1 MSHMSDAQLQPVEG
15 RSAGLIGQQART
27 RRRRLRSGTL
37 DYHLMLLPGI
47 VLLIL
52 FGLVPM
58 FGLVLAFQNFQP
70 ELGVFRS
77 PWVGLDNFT
86 SFLFVDPEIGQIF
99 LNTVIIAV
107 SEILLGLLV
116 PLAFALLLNE
126 LCVAWYKSTAQTI
139 VYLPHFLSWVILGGI
154 FLQIF
159 SLGGIV
165 NQALHI
171 FGVQPI
177 FFMQSNTWFR
187 PIVIGTDTWK
197 EFGFSTIVYLATL
210 TGINP
215 SLYEASAI
223 DGASRWQSLIHVTL
237 PGLIPTIVLLATLAL
252 GNTLNANFDQ
262 IYNMYNPTVYQ
273 TGDIIDTWVYREG
286 LGGGQFSIGVA
297 VSMLKEVIGFV
308 LIIVSYRLAAR
319 FANYRIF

>member
-1 MSHMSDAQLQPVEG
+1 MSQVSNAQLESVDG
-15 RSAGLIGQQART
+15 RQSGLTARQARA
-27 RRRRLRSGTL
+27 RRRRLRRGTL

-47 VLLIL
+47 VLLVL

-58 FGLVLAFQNFQP
+58 FGLVLAFQDFQP
-70 ELGVFRS
+70 ELGVFGS

-126 LCVAWYKSTAQTI
+126 VRVAWYKSTAQTI

-165 NQALHI
+165 NQVLHL
-171 FGVQPI
+171 FGAQPI

-223 DGASRWQSLIHVTL
+223 DGAGRWQSLVHVTL

-308 LIIVSYRLAAR
+308 LIIMSYRLAAR

>member
-1 MSHMSDAQLQPVEG
+1 MSQVSNAQLESVDG
-15 RSAGLIGQQART
+15 RQGGLTAQQARA
-27 RRRRLRSGTL
+27 RRRRLRRGTL

-47 VLLIL
+47 VLLVL

-58 FGLVLAFQNFQP
+58 FGLVLAFQDFQP
-70 ELGVFRS
+70 ELGVFGS

-126 LCVAWYKSTAQTI
+126 VRVAWYKSTAQTI

-165 NQALHI
+165 NQVLHL
-171 FGVQPI
+171 FGAQPI

-223 DGASRWQSLIHVTL
+223 DGAGRWQSLVHVTL

-308 LIIVSYRLAAR
+308 LIIMSYRLAAR

>member
-1 MSHMSDAQLQPVEG
+1 MSQVSNAQLESVDG
-15 RSAGLIGQQART
+15 RQGGLTAQQARA
-27 RRRRLRSGTL
+27 RRRRLRRGTL

-47 VLLIL
+47 VLLVL

-58 FGLVLAFQNFQP
+58 FGLVLAFQDFQP
-70 ELGVFRS
+70 ELGVFGS

-126 LCVAWYKSTAQTI
+126 VRVAWYKSTAQTI

-165 NQALHI
+165 NQVLHL
-171 FGVQPI
+171 FGAQPI

-223 DGASRWQSLIHVTL
+223 DGAGRWQSLVHVTL

-308 LIIVSYRLAAR
+308 LIIISYRLAAR

>member
-15 RSAGLIGQQART
+15 RSAGLTGQQART
-27 RRRRLRSGTL
+27 RRRRLRRGTL

-47 VLLIL
+47 ILLVI

-58 FGLVLAFQNFQP
+58 FGLVLAFQDFQP
-70 ELGVFRS
+70 ELGVFGS

-116 PLAFALLLNE
+116 PLIFALLLNE
-126 LCVAWYKSTAQTI
+126 LRVAWYKSTAQTI

-159 SLGGIV
+159 SLGGVV
-165 NQALHI
+165 NQLLHI
-171 FGVQPI
+171 FGVAPI

-187 PIVIGTDTWK
+187 PVVIGTDTWK

-223 DGASRWQSLIHVTL
+223 DGASRWQSLLHVTL

>member
-15 RSAGLIGQQART
+15 RSAGLTGQQART
-27 RRRRLRSGTL
+27 RRRRLRRGTL

-47 VLLIL
+47 ILLVI

-58 FGLVLAFQNFQP
+58 FGLVLAFQDFQP
-70 ELGVFRS
+70 ELGVFGS

-116 PLAFALLLNE
+116 PLIFALLLNE
-126 LCVAWYKSTAQTI
+126 LRVAWYKSTAQTI

-159 SLGGIV
+159 SLGGVV
-165 NQALHI
+165 NQLLHI
-171 FGVQPI
+171 FGVAPI

-223 DGASRWQSLIHVTL
+223 DGASRWQSLLHVTL